1 LRVITTGETGDNKFQ
16 CFLLSLIENPLK
28 INTMK
33 KIELTPKLY
42 VVIVMI
48 VTGAMMR
55 LIPHWPNFIPIA
67 AIALFGGTFVKRKDL
82 AFLIPVAAMLLSD
95 LVVGFHSTIL
105 PVYLSFIAIVA
116 LGLVLQRRL
125 TFVNTLSASLA
136 ASVLFYLVTNFAS
149 WTSGLMPYPVNASGL
164 MQSYIAGLPFL
175 FNGVLGDL
183 FYTSVLFGAAYL
195 VTNHQTV
202 YVK

>member
-1 LRVITTGETGDNKFQ
+1 MR
-16 CFLLSLIENPLK
+16 
-28 INTMK
+28 

-42 VVIVMI
+42 TVIVMI
-48 VTGAMMR
+48 FTGAMMR
-55 LIPHWPNFIPIA
+55 LIPHWPNFTPIA
-67 AIALFGGTFVKRKDL
+67 AIALFGGTFMKRKDL

-95 LVVGFHSTIL
+95 LIIGFHSTML

-116 LGLVLQRRL
+116 FGLILQRRL
-125 TFVNTLSASLA
+125 TAVNTLSASLA

-149 WTSGLMPYPVNASGL
+149 WTSGLMSYPMNASGL

-195 VTNHQTV
+195 VTIRQAV
-202 YVK
+202 YIK

>member
-1 LRVITTGETGDNKFQ
+1 MR
-16 CFLLSLIENPLK
+16 
-28 INTMK
+28 

-55 LIPHWPNFIPIA
+55 LIPHWPNFTPIA

-95 LVVGFHSTIL
+95 LIIGFHSTML

-116 LGLVLQRRL
+116 FGLVLQRRL
-125 TFVNTLSASLA
+125 TVVNTLSASLA

-149 WTSGLMPYPVNASGL
+149 WTSGLMPYPMNASGL
-164 MQSYIAGLPFL
+164 IQSYIAGLPFL

-195 VTNHQTV
+195 VSNRQAV